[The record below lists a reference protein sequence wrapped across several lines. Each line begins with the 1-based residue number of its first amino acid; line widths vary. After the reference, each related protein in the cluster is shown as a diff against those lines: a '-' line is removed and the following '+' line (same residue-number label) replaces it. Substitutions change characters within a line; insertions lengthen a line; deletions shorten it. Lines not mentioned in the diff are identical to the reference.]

1 MRVEKSSKSNQL
13 LNGVTSWATAA
24 RQQVSSIEASRLA
37 NSAARM
43 MDSFAQ
49 GLLTLDRLRH
59 GRRQVVTVQHVTV
72 EPGGQAIVAA
82 TVRDRVSRR
91 RGKT

>member
-1 MRVEKSSKSNQL
+1 
-13 LNGVTSWATAA
+13 
-24 RQQVSSIEASRLA
+24 
-37 NSAARM
+37 M